1 MTERR
6 PYTYVLLRYRH
17 DPLAGEFANV
27 GVVLHDAKVG
37 FLGIRVRKTLGR
49 LSVMFPGLNADALKT
64 SLRSIERGVTRLAKK
79 EAGGLLTSLGDAAAF
94 AQRVL
99 PSEDTSFFWS
109 PVGSGVTNDAAATLD
124 KLYARFVGRYD
135 DKTRS
140 QRDDAAVWRPV
151 RELLAQRSLA
161 DRLLAVTISS
171 PLDQV
176 EFDHAWKN
184 GAWHCYQPLSFD
196 LASGD
201 SIREKASK
209 WAGQLLA
216 LRDASEP
223 FRPHF
228 VVGAPANPQLLAD
241 YEKAIAILRLG
252 PGDPEVVEET
262 AITDLVNRIEDEIKA
277 HDVAQ

>member
-1 MTERR
+1 MTDRR

-27 GVVLHDAKVG
+27 GVVLHDAKGG
-37 FLGIRVRKTLGR
+37 FLGVRVRKTLGR
-49 LSVMFPGLNADALKT
+49 LSMMFPGVSSDALKS
-64 SLRSIERGVTRLAKK
+64 SLRSIERGLKK
-79 EAGGLLTSLGDAAAF
+79 MAEKDASGLLTSLSDASTF
-94 AQRVL
+94 AHRAL
-99 PSEDTSFFWS
+99 PVEDSSFLWG
-109 PVGSGVTNDAAATLD
+109 PLGSGIASDPNEALD

-135 DKTRS
+135 DKPKS
-140 QRDDAAVWRPV
+140 HRDDAAVWRPV
-151 RELLAQRSLA
+151 RELLAQRRLA

-171 PLDQV
+171 PLDHV

-196 LASGD
+196 LASGE

-216 LRDASEP
+216 LKDAAED

-228 VVGAPANPQLLAD
+228 VVGAPTNDDLMSD

-252 PGDPEVVEET
+252 PGDPEVVEEA
-262 AITDLVNRIEDEIKA
+262 AITDLVDRIEDEMKA
-277 HDVAQ
+277 HDNAH